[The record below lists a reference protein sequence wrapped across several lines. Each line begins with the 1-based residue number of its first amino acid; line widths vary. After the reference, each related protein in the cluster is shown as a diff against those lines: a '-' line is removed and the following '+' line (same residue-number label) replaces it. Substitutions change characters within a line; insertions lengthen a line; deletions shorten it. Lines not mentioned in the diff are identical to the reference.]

1 MASSAGD
8 FVIEDFTPA
17 YLAPEVYRG
26 LSGRVAAAIES
37 LRCCRACPRRCEVD
51 RLSERVGFCR
61 TGRHAAVCSAFAHTG
76 EERCLVG
83 RHGSGTV
90 FFGRC
95 NLHCVFCQ
103 NWDISQEESGTPCEA
118 DSLAD
123 VMLALQEKGC
133 HNINFVTPEHV
144 VPQAIEAL
152 AIAAERGLELP
163 VVYNTSGYDSMESLR
178 LLDGLA
184 DIYMPDFK
192 LWSPDLCAEYLNAKD
207 YAEHARQAITEMH
220 RQVGDLTFT
229 PDGVACRG
237 LLVRYLVMPGL
248 PDESRQILEWLARE
262 VSPDTFVNIMGQYRP
277 EHLVGRMSEDP
288 NAAGGVRYP
297 KINRRPT
304 REEIESAYEA
314 ARKAGLWRFD

>member
-1 MASSAGD
+1 
-8 FVIEDFTPA
+8 
-17 YLAPEVYRG
+17 
-26 LSGRVAAAIES
+26 
-37 LRCCRACPRRCEVD
+37 
-51 RLSERVGFCR
+51 
-61 TGRHAAVCSAFAHTG
+61 
-76 EERCLVG
+76 
-83 RHGSGTV
+83 
-90 FFGRC
+90 
-95 NLHCVFCQ
+95 
-103 NWDISQEESGTPCEA
+103 
-118 DSLAD
+118 
-123 VMLALQEKGC
+123 
-133 HNINFVTPEHV
+133 
-144 VPQAIEAL
+144 
-152 AIAAERGLELP
+152 
-163 VVYNTSGYDSMESLR
+163 
-178 LLDGLA
+178 
-184 DIYMPDFK
+184 
-192 LWSPDLCAEYLNAKD
+192 
-207 YAEHARQAITEMH
+207 MH